1 MKGGCSGIS
10 VKCTLQS
17 GGGFQVSF
25 SGVMGL
31 ANLEMVYLLAYLRKK
46 QTTVKIGGTRWP
58 FTES

>member
-1 MKGGCSGIS
+1 MKGGCSGIA

-31 ANLEMVYLLAYLRKK
+31 ANLQMVYLLAYLRKSRPLEGLGYALA
-46 QTTVKIGGTRWP
+46 VH
-58 FTES
+58 

>member
-1 MKGGCSGIS
+1 MKGGCSAIA

-31 ANLEMVYLLAYLRKK
+31 ANLQMVYLLAYLRKSRSLEGLGYALA
-46 QTTVKIGGTRWP
+46 VH
-58 FTES
+58 

>member
-1 MKGGCSGIS
+1 MKGGCSGIA

-31 ANLEMVYLLAYLRKK
+31 ADW
-46 QTTVKIGGTRWP
+46 GTRWP